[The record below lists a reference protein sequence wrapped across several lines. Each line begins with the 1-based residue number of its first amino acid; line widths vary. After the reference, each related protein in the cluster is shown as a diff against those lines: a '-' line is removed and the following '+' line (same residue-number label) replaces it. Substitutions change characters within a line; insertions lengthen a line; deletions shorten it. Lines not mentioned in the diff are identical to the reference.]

1 MLKIET
7 EYDALV
13 AALVLAIT
21 APDETRLAAAMEYVE
36 RSSDGFDDATIQR
49 AKRDAVAGVVEFANV

>member
-1 MLKIET
+1 MFEIET

-21 APDETRLAAAMEYVE
+21 APDETRLSAAMGYVE
-36 RSSDGFDDATIQR
+36 RSSDDFDDVTIQR
-49 AKRDAVAGVVEFANV
+49 AKRDAIAGVGKCLK